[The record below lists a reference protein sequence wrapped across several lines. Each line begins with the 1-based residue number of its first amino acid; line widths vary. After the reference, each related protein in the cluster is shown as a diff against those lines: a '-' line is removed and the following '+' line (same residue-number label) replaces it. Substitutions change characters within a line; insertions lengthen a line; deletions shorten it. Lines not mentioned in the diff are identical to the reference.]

1 MIQSILIQF
10 TNFLNNFLS
19 LKVPYCAAKEKE
31 FLGYVLDPVCSRK
44 NLEVDSEQNAVNTPK
59 IYCIA
64 LREEVDCRFYGDF
77 TDMVTVNPLIS

>member
-1 MIQSILIQF
+1 MWFNQF
-10 TNFLNNFLS
+10 LFNLRIFYNNFLS

-64 LREEVDCRFYGDF
+64 LREEVDNRLYGDS
-77 TDMVTVNPLIS
+77 TDIVTVKY